1 MKRILLMMV
10 VVGAWASL
18 IGVSNVH
25 AFGFGAYLE
34 TAKGSGTYEDLY
46 DDGYGYSGPDGY
58 SDSIDVDAV
67 GFGFVMDTN
76 LSGQNVFN
84 YRMSVGYANLDVPDS
99 VGPDVDGD
107 RISMDHTFGFGIVRN
122 ENMRFWI
129 GPQIHL
135 DYSKWDIP
143 LGSELLSKDSVDFLG
158 FGFGAAS
165 GMNFHIPNA
174 GSICPE
180 FGVRYQLNFSDRYEE
195 TYYDGYYVYFNEV
208 DYSYT
213 ETVVFFKIS
222 YMFGE

>member
-10 VVGAWASL
+10 VVGAWVSL
-18 IGVSNVH
+18 IGASNVY

-34 TAKGSGTYEDLY
+34 TTKGSGNYEDLY
-46 DDGYGYSGPDGY
+46 DDDFDYWGPDENG
-58 SDSIDVDAV
+58 DSIDVDAF
-67 GFGFVMDTN
+67 GLGFVMDTN

-84 YRMSVGYANLDVPDS
+84 YRMSVGYANLDIPES
-99 VGPDVDGD
+99 VGTDVDGD

-122 ENMRFWI
+122 EAMRFWL

-135 DYSKWDIP
+135 DYSNWDIP
-143 LGSELLSKDSVDFLG
+143 LGSELLSKDSVNFFG
-158 FGFGAAS
+158 FGFGAVA

-180 FGVRYQLNFSDRYEE
+180 FGVRRQLNFSDKYEE
-195 TYYDGYYVYFNEV
+195 TYYWYGSYYYDEV
-208 DYSYT
+208 DYSYE